1 MTRIIIVVLAILS
14 GGATWL
20 FLSLGTASVE
30 QSATDEAPQ
39 VITRVLVYAR
49 DLPRGTRLTNDV
61 YRWEERQPQ
70 NIPADA
76 FSSVETD
83 PAIPASVQR
92 MLLRTNVL
100 SGDIVRPTQLVS
112 GVAGF
117 LSLALSPNMRAVAI
131 RVTSDKIAGG
141 FILPEDRV
149 DVVHTVVRDIDGDG
163 VSNGVS
169 QTILRSVRVLAIG
182 ETPTDQTVTRTA
194 EQQDALSGQAPS
206 RVLLGDT
213 VTLEV
218 SEEQARVLFSA
229 AASGT
234 LTLTLLALED
244 HVPAQVGDI
253 STISEVISTPTE
265 APAAQVPTP
274 IIQQVVTPTA
284 QSVDA
289 QSVEMPRVT
298 IISGGQS
305 ITIEVPASET
315 GE

>member
-20 FLSLGTASVE
+20 FLSLSTANVE
-30 QSATDEAPQ
+30 QSATDEVPQ
-39 VITRVLVYAR
+39 VITQVLVYAR

-70 NIPADA
+70 NIPTDA
-76 FSSVETD
+76 FSSVD
-83 PAIPASVQR
+83 PAPAIPVSVQR
-92 MLLRTNVL
+92 MLLRTDVL
-100 SGDIVRPTQLVS
+100 SGDIVRPTQMVS

-117 LSLALSPNMRAVAI
+117 LSLAVSPNMRAVAI

-169 QTILRSVRVLAIG
+169 QTILRNVRVLAIG
-182 ETPTDQTVTRTA
+182 ETPTDQTVSRTA

-244 HVPAQVGDI
+244 HGLAQVGDI
-253 STISEVISTPTE
+253 SAISEVMNTPTE
-265 APAAQVPTP
+265 EPAAQVPTP
-274 IIQQVVTPTA
+274 IIQQVVAPTA

-289 QSVEMPRVT
+289 QNVEMPRVT

-315 GE
+315 GQ